1 MKLIPH
7 TAATLI
13 LLAVAACATTPPK
26 PVVDFA
32 PDYDFGQSKTINF
45 YALSGEAI
53 GNNPNELT
61 DF

>member
-13 LLAVAACATTPPK
+13 LLAVAACATTLPK

-32 PDYDFGQSKTINF
+32 PDYDFGQSKTISF
-45 YALSGEAI
+45 YALSGEAT
-53 GNNPNELT
+53 GNNPSELT